1 VTKEFLLGIIN
12 TLNPLVLPQLE
23 ESRLRKRQQKELDKQ
38 MKKRKFVVDRQLFLE
53 LAGDLF

>member
-23 ESRLRKRQQKELDKQ
+23 ESRLQKRKQKELDKQ

>member
-1 VTKEFLLGIIN
+1 MTKEFLLGIIN

-23 ESRLRKRQQKELDKQ
+23 ESRLQKRKQKELDKQ